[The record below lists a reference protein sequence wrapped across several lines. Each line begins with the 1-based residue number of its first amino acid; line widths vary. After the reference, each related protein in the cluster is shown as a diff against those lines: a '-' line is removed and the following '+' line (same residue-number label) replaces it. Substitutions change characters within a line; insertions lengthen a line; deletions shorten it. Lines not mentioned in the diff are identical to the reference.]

1 MPFFITIAAG
11 LSAGENLAFPPEGLS
26 LKWYWAVFEV
36 ESFRES
42 FTLSMFLAVF
52 GTLSALVLGVP
63 AAYALSRYRLPF
75 AETVKTI
82 VFPGMCKN
90 LRKCEGMYEH
100 VQTCTENYKNV
111 RKKYGF
117 CKHVR
122 K

>member
-1 MPFFITIAAG
+1 MGKWTTFLIIGLTLTFLIGPFFIIIAAG

-42 FTLSMFLAVF
+42 FALSMFLAVF
-52 GTLSALVLGVP
+52 GTLPALVLGVP

-82 VFPGMCKN
+82 
-90 LRKCEGMYEH
+90 LSLIH
-100 VQTCTENYKNV
+100 I
-111 RKKYGF
+111 
-117 CKHVR
+117 
-122 K
+122 